1 MPSIKLED
9 ALLEQAD
16 DEAIET
22 EVYNLA
28 MWGTDDPKLVKARE
42 EEMHKELMRD
52 LVLEASFDDF
62 MDMGVE
68 STFDDFDSD
77 DIDEY

>member
-28 MWGTDDPKLVKARE
+28 VWGTDDPKVVKARE

-52 LVLEASFDDF
+52 LALEASFDDF
-62 MDMGVE
+62 TEMCVE
-68 STFDDFDSD
+68 STYDDFDPFD
-77 DIDEY
+77 D